1 MRTAIIKCYD
11 LDKVLYK
18 KVLWKDLIQ
27 AYRSLKR
34 VNDITQVFDL
44 DFWNTFVV
52 ISRGNIRFPFIVT
65 CYAGVL
71 EDEEEVTIYSEHCET
86 FGSAYGK
93 IRINKQDLSIKIE
106 PMDFVPDMSGYRY
119 IFVKELI

>member
-1 MRTAIIKCYD
+1 MRIAIIKCYD

-71 EDEEEVTIYSEHCET
+71 EDE
-86 FGSAYGK
+86 
-93 IRINKQDLSIKIE
+93 
-106 PMDFVPDMSGYRY
+106 
-119 IFVKELI
+119 